1 MSNGNTK
8 KREKRE
14 DKIFEEIDNMDRP
27 ITSEEIKVV
36 IKKDYTHKEKPRPRW
51 IGFTPKFY

>member
-1 MSNGNTK
+1 MGIRR
-8 KREKRE
+8 REKK

-27 ITSEEIKVV
+27 IKSEEIKVV